1 MSIILH
7 LYIIL
12 LYLARP
18 HIGTLPYPYEE
29 MGAVMKLL
37 HVVATPRNKSSRT
50 LAISQ
55 EVLKNLHR
63 KFSDLQVETLDLF
76 ASDLP
81 AIAGDNIDAK
91 YTLMKGL
98 KIDKSHQASWR
109 EIEKLITQFLAAD
122 ICLVSVPMWN
132 FSIPYAL
139 KYYID
144 CIVQPGYLFR
154 FDDRGVPTGLV
165 SGKKMIFV
173 TTRGSDYSENSPYH
187 AFDFQ
192 EPYLRAI
199 FGFCG
204 ITDMHFIHA
213 QPLDITPEITKNALH
228 TAMTAAK
235 DLVNSFELA

>member
-1 MSIILH
+1 
-7 LYIIL
+7 
-12 LYLARP
+12 
-18 HIGTLPYPYEE
+18 
-29 MGAVMKLL
+29 MKLL
-37 HVVATPRNKSSRT
+37 HVVATPRNESSRT

-55 EVLKNLHR
+55 VMLKQLHR
-63 KFSDLQVETLDLF
+63 KFGDLQVDTLDLF
-76 ASDLP
+76 ESDLP
-81 AIAGDNIDAK
+81 AIAGDNIDTK

-98 KIDKSHQASWR
+98 KIDKSHEVSWK

-122 ICLVSVPMWN
+122 ICLMSVPMWN

-154 FDDRGVPTGLV
+154 FDERGIPTGLA

-204 ITDMHFIHA
+204 VTDTHFIHA
-213 QPLDITPEITKNALH
+213 QPLDITPEITKSALQ
-228 TAMTAAK
+228 AATIAVK
-235 DLVNSFELA
+235 ELVSSFELA

>member
-1 MSIILH
+1 
-7 LYIIL
+7 
-12 LYLARP
+12 
-18 HIGTLPYPYEE
+18 
-29 MGAVMKLL
+29 MKLL
-37 HVVATPRNKSSRT
+37 HVVATPRNESSRT

-55 EVLKNLHR
+55 VMLKQLHR
-63 KFSDLQVETLDLF
+63 KFGDLQVDTLDLF
-76 ASDLP
+76 ESDLP
-81 AIAGDNIDAK
+81 AIAGDNIDTK

-98 KIDKSHQASWR
+98 KIDKSHEVSWK

-122 ICLVSVPMWN
+122 ICLMSVPMWN

-154 FDDRGVPTGLV
+154 FDERGVPVGLV
-165 SGKKMIFV
+165 SGKRMIVV

-204 ITDMHFIHA
+204 VRDIDFIHA
-213 QPLDITPEITKNALH
+213 QPLDITPEITKS
-228 TAMTAAK
+228 AMQVAMMAAK
-235 DLVNSFELA
+235 DLVNSFEVA